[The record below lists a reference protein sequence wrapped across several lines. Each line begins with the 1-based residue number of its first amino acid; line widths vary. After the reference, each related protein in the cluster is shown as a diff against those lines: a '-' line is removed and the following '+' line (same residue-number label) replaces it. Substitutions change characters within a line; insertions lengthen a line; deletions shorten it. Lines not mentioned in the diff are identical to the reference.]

1 MGVCLQVRVGK
12 VRVAQAVAEGERHRH
27 ARGLVVAVAHVQ
39 PLTVL
44 HGAALARKVVLGGG
58 VLIGVGPGFRQLA
71 AGVDLAGQHIDH
83 SACTGLTAQCAVNQR
98 LAVGQPR
105 RFQRCT
111 RAEHDH
117 GVGVCLLYSL
127 QKLNLVVRQL
137 HIGAVQTLALLDFI
151 KAQAEQNHVRLGS
164 QRGGLS
170 LLSGIGLA
178 LPVKAGGKANAVQAA
193 FLETFEEGVHLD
205 GVDRT
210 GACALIAG
218 CLGKVTDNGHAGTG
232 GQRQQAFLVLEQDG
246 ALCGS
251 AAGQRMVGVGVKLTA
266 VIFHSGVGVKNQ
278 RQQLIQTGV
287 NVRLGD
293 FAGLHGL
300 QQLAD
305 GIPAGGG
312 HFQRRA
318 VLYAQRMVIAAA
330 PVGDNRAVKAPVL
343 AQDVLQK
350 VGVLVGVGAVDE
362 VVAGHDGLG
371 VRLFDDDFKAGQV
384 EFPQGSLVDDGVR
397 RHAAQLLAVDG
408 EVLGAGGD
416 AVGLDAAHVG
426 RGQLAGKVRVLR
438 EILEVAPAQR
448 AALGVEA
455 RPQQDGYL
463 LRGGLLPHGLTD
475 LLAEGRVPAAGHG
488 GRSGETGC
496 GYAGVQP
503 QMVRSPGL
511 LAHTVG
517 AVGQGDGRNT
527 RLFIPPGGKDC
538 LAGEQCA
545 FLFKVQLLDDFCVFQ
560 G

>member
-1 MGVCLQVRVGK
+1 M
-12 VRVAQAVAEGERHRH
+12 
-27 ARGLVVAVAHVQ
+27 
-39 PLTVL
+39 
-44 HGAALARKVVLGGG
+44 
-58 VLIGVGPGFRQLA
+58 
-71 AGVDLAGQHIDH
+71 
-83 SACTGLTAQCAVNQR
+83 
-98 LAVGQPR
+98 GQPP

-170 LLSGIGLA
+170 LLGGIGLA

-205 GVDRT
+205 GVDRA

-251 AAGQRMVGVGVKLTA
+251 AACQRMVGVGVKLTA

-343 AQDVLQK
+343 AQDILQQM
-350 VGVLVGVGAVDE
+350 GVLVGVGAVDE
-362 VVAGHDGLG
+362 VVAGHNGFG
-371 VRLFDDDFKAGQV
+371 MCLFDNNLKAGQV
-384 EFPQGSLVDDGVR
+384 QLAQAALVHHGVG
-397 RHAAQLLAVDG
+397 RHTAQLLAVDG
-408 EVLGAGGD
+408 EMLGTGGD
-416 AVGLDAAHVG
+416 TLGLDAAHIACG
-426 RGQLAGKVRVLR
+426 HLAGEVGILG
-438 EILEVAPAQR
+438 EILKVAAAKR
-448 AALGVEA
+448 AALGV
-455 RPQQDGYL
+455 
-463 LRGGLLPHGLTD
+463 
-475 LLAEGRVPAAGHG
+475 
-488 GRSGETGC
+488 
-496 GYAGVQP
+496 
-503 QMVRSPGL
+503 
-511 LAHTVG
+511 
-517 AVGQGDGRNT
+517 
-527 RLFIPPGGKDC
+527 
-538 LAGEQCA
+538 
-545 FLFKVQLLDDFCVFQ
+545 
-560 G
+560 